1 MLNNNKSNL
10 MTKLFLTIIFSVS
23 QLFSQT
29 ECDENVVEDCLG
41 ICGGDNVCLSI
52 DNINGTNGSFD
63 ILYNSIQNI
72 YGFQLTLEGLDN
84 ISCSN
89 EHFSITNQGD
99 LFLGFSF
106 QGIFLEPS
114 SNGTLLNCEFTP
126 GLDLEL
132 CFDNVKYHH
141 Q

>member
-29 ECDENVVEDCLG
+29 ECDENVVEDSLG

-52 DNINGTNGSFD
+52 DNINGTDGSFD

-72 YGFQLTLEGLDN
+72 YGFL
-84 ISCSN
+84 
-89 EHFSITNQGD
+89 
-99 LFLGFSF
+99 
-106 QGIFLEPS
+106 
-114 SNGTLLNCEFTP
+114 
-126 GLDLEL
+126 
-132 CFDNVKYHH
+132 
-141 Q
+141 

>member
-52 DNINGTNGSFD
+52 DNINAVSYTH
-63 ILYNSIQNI
+63 LRAHE
-72 YGFQLTLEGLDN
+72 T
-84 ISCSN
+84 
-89 EHFSITNQGD
+89 
-99 LFLGFSF
+99 
-106 QGIFLEPS
+106 
-114 SNGTLLNCEFTP
+114 
-126 GLDLEL
+126 
-132 CFDNVKYHH
+132 
-141 Q
+141 